1 MFLDQEITEKG
12 IGREKTFFWNNLGQP
27 AYTGRVRY
35 ERGYKT
41 ERTPLA
47 QSVYILPS
55 NPADALILTQGD
67 QSFHQEKGER
77 ENALEKA
84 WIKVEGPGIWISH
97 RFLVSSLKVP

>member
-1 MFLDQEITEKG
+1 MYLHLTWIKDIHAFG
-12 IGREKTFFWNNLGQP
+12 SRNYRERDWKRENILWNNLGQP

-55 NPADALILTQGD
+55 NPADALILT
-67 QSFHQEKGER
+67 
-77 ENALEKA
+77 
-84 WIKVEGPGIWISH
+84 
-97 RFLVSSLKVP
+97 